1 MKLYVIRHGQTNDNV
16 NNIINGRSN
25 EELNE
30 TGKEQARQMKNK
42 IEALDIDLIICSP
55 LIRTKQTA
63 NIINSK
69 NIPVIFDERIIERD
83 TGEYTNKHFKEIDR
97 EDFYNYYSSTKYKY
111 AETINDVCYRV
122 EKFLD
127 DIKIKYKDKNI
138 LLVTHGG
145 TTRAIYAY
153 FNGIPKDGKLLSYGQ
168 NNCEIREYEL

>member
-83 TGEYTNKHFKEIDR
+83 TG
-97 EDFYNYYSSTKYKY
+97 
-111 AETINDVCYRV
+111 
-122 EKFLD
+122 
-127 DIKIKYKDKNI
+127 
-138 LLVTHGG
+138 
-145 TTRAIYAY
+145 
-153 FNGIPKDGKLLSYGQ
+153 
-168 NNCEIREYEL
+168 